1 MTTRAT
7 PPGDPQPPQQ
17 KRRRAPRSVPVASR
31 DQERLDKRAAKRR
44 ARTKPGLFQRDIAS
58 LAILISVLLLILMAI
73 AVPLRN
79 YYEGRGEIAR
89 AQASID
95 ELEKEKSRLETDIAR
110 YQDKDFVDQEA
121 RRRLGVLAEG
131 ETEWRIID
139 PRMSQGQ
146 AITSEETPVV
156 DDRSWNQ
163 VLWDSLREADAP
175 TDEQGAPAGG
185 AAAGEGGEGGIAPE
199 PSGQP
204 VPGSPSQ
211 PAPQPADQPAG

>member
-7 PPGDPQPPQQ
+7 PPGDPQPPQH

-31 DQERLDKRAAKRR
+31 DQERLDKRADKHRVKS
-44 ARTKPGLFQRDIAS
+44 KPGLFQRDIAS
-58 LAILISVLLLILMAI
+58 LAILIAVLLLILMAI

-95 ELEKEKSRLETDIAR
+95 ALEKEKSRLETDIAR

-175 TDEQGAPAGG
+175 ADEQGAPADG

-204 VPGSPSQ
+204 
-211 PAPQPADQPAG
+211 APQPADQPAG